1 MYLCRYC
8 DRWTCDGASWSFPCF
23 RADEIQGSIS
33 CESWLCEANVS
44 PDSHTLNAQDPKK
57 LVISDPEVMSI
68 DLNQDDNLLLLA
80 CDGMKV
86 CLHLQ
91 LLREC
96 MHKVSVPKHHHHHA
110 SVHFQR

>member
-1 MYLCRYC
+1 
-8 DRWTCDGASWSFPCF
+8 
-23 RADEIQGSIS
+23 
-33 CESWLCEANVS
+33 
-44 PDSHTLNAQDPKK
+44 
-57 LVISDPEVMSI
+57 VMSI